1 MKFIPATFLLSSAL
15 LLSTSLTSIAQNAP
29 QSTADKPAATDAAP
43 QPKVPDPASAQQ
55 AAPEKP
61 VDPSHV
67 MAIVDGKN
75 ITAGELDA
83 MANDIDPGLARLKD
97 QQRRITVLKIYI
109 DMKTLSDA
117 AVKDGLDKTP
127 EYEKRMDVMRDNVL
141 QQLYFKSSIVDK
153 ITDDDIKARYEKE
166 IASLP
171 KEEEVHARHI
181 LVKSKKEAEDIIK
194 SLEKGGKFDEIA
206 KSKSTDGSAAT
217 GGDLGYFTRGQMV
230 KPFEDAAFN
239 LKVGEYTKT
248 PVESPFGWHVI
259 KVEDRRTKQPPALA
273 DVKDAIR
280 NMIARERYSKLIA
293 DLRTKMDVK
302 YPDEDVAKLMTST
315 KSGGAGLPEDQSQED
330 DQSQEEEDQ

>member
-1 MKFIPATFLLSSAL
+1 MKFIPTTFLLSSAL
-15 LLSTSLTSIAQNAP
+15 LLGTSLTSIAQNAP
-29 QSTADKPAATDAAP
+29 QSTADKPAATDSAP
-43 QPKVPDPASAQQ
+43 QSKLPDPTSAQE

-67 MAIVDGKN
+67 MAVVDGKN

-83 MANDIDPGLARLKD
+83 MAIDMDPGLARLKD

-117 AVKDGLDKTP
+117 AVKEGLDKTP
-127 EYEKRMDVMRDNVL
+127 EYEKRMAIMRDNVL
-141 QQLYFKSSIVDK
+141 QQIYFKNSIVDK
-153 ITDDDIKARYEKE
+153 ITDDDVKARYDKE

-194 SLEKGGKFDEIA
+194 SLDKGGKFDEIA
-206 KSKSTDGSAAT
+206 KTKSTDGSAAT

-230 KPFEDAAFN
+230 KPFEDAAFG

-248 PVESPFGWHVI
+248 PVESPFGWHII

-273 DVKDAIR
+273 DIKDTIR
-280 NMIARERYSKLIA
+280 NVIARERYSKLIA

-302 YPDEDVAKLMTST
+302 YPDEEVAKLMTKT
-315 KSGGAGLPEDQSQED
+315 KSDGTGSPEEQSQDED
-330 DQSQEEEDQ
+330 PSQEEEDQ